1 MTREKLQSATRPH
14 GLRILGEFS
23 VAENIREEIPK
34 VHGKPP
40 AHLFLIGNAGSEM
53 WPAFRDSPEFTD
65 GNPDPL
71 NRWSARIGEELA
83 AQFSARAVFPFGMP
97 HRPFVRWGKRAGLQ
111 NSALGML
118 IHPEFGLWHAYR
130 FALIFAHAP
139 AQSAPKLTADIC
151 ANCAEKP
158 CLRACPVSAF
168 TGREYDARACFNY
181 LRESENSDCMRG
193 GCLARRACP
202 HGAYRYA
209 PPHAAFHMRAFVAA
223 PAAD

>member
-23 VAENIREEIPK
+23 AGQNDREEIPE

-53 WPAFRDSPEFTD
+53 WPAFRDSPEFAD

-139 AQSAPKLTADIC
+139 AQSVAKLKTDIC

-168 TGREYDARACFNY
+168 GGGSYDARACVNY
-181 LRESENSDCMRG
+181 LRDSKNSDCMRG

-202 HGAYRYA
+202 HSAYRYA
-209 PPHAAFHMRAFVAA
+209 PPHAAFHMRAFANM
-223 PAAD
+223 PR